1 MEAQGELQAGLP
13 DPCILLG
20 GQPRS
25 GTTLLSS
32 ILRCTPGH
40 FQAFELHIRKPSFV
54 AGLDGRYTRNIF
66 RDLGLPPDEYDR
78 IVGAWDCSAMN
89 LGSWVGPK
97 EDVSAEPHSGRESS
111 NFEHE
116 LRARSELTG
125 CLMRRVAELHD
136 ATTWGFKILGDIVY
150 ADLFARI
157 WPNARFILMIRD
169 PRDQAMSVLK
179 LNEQR
184 SARGQENFYDDYR
197 QAARGWRD
205 TIEQARAV
213 IARHKLPC
221 LETRYEDLVS
231 DTDAELSRLSQAL
244 NMDLSRG
251 LDFHQREFIGA
262 HTQRFK
268 HHDNLK
274 KSVNAA
280 SVGKWRETLSAQD
293 LAAFIEVAGDLMSE
307 FDYA

>member
-40 FQAFELHIRKPSFV
+40 FQAFELHIRKPSF
-54 AGLDGRYTRNIF
+54 ATGLDGRYTRNIF
-66 RDLGLPPDEYDR
+66 RDLDLPATEYDA
-78 IVGAWDCSAMN
+78 IVRSTDCSEMN

-97 EDVSAEPHSGRESS
+97 EDVSAEPLSGRETGH
-111 NFEHE
+111 FEPE
-116 LRARSELTG
+116 LRARAQLTTR
-125 CLMRRVAELHD
+125 LMRRVAEIHD
-136 ATTWGFKILGDIVY
+136 ASTWGFKILGDIVY
-150 ADLFARI
+150 ADVFARI
-157 WPNARFILMIRD
+157 WPKAMFILMIRD

-184 SARGQENFYDDYR
+184 SARGQQNFYDDYR

-205 TIEQARAV
+205 TIEQARHTMT
-213 IARHKLPC
+213 RHKIPFV
-221 LETRYEDLVS
+221 ETRYEDLVS
-231 DTDAELSRLSQAL
+231 NTASELVRLSDAL
-244 NMDLSRG
+244 NLDLSKG
-251 LDFHQREFIGA
+251 LDFHRREFIDA

-274 KSVNAA
+274 NMVNAA
-280 SVGKWRETLSAQD
+280 SVGKWREALSPQD
-293 LAAFIEVAGDLMSE
+293 LKAFIEVAGDLMTQL
-307 FDYA
+307 DYA